1 MANPFPSLEMTERS
15 SGRRAR
21 ERLST
26 NENEFGPAPE
36 VLRAIGEA
44 ASEAHRYPDCDHF
57 VLRQRL
63 ADELRTEPDHVR
75 IGSGV
80 DGLLGESV
88 RAFLGPGRTAVT
100 SAVTY
105 PTFAYLARSRG
116 TAVHPVPLRSG
127 ALDPDE
133 LARTAH
139 ETRADVIYVADP
151 DNPTGRSQGAQA
163 VLNLADAL
171 PLATLLIVDGAYA
184 EYQDPCHRLTA
195 KEVGGR
201 RMLWLRS
208 FSKAYAL
215 AGLRIGYAVGDPDLL
230 AALDDGAE
238 HYVVG
243 RVAES
248 AALAALD
255 ATTHLDRVLA
265 QTAEGR
271 AHYTAELGALGLTVL
286 PGRTNFVTARTA
298 APKTAEH
305 LADVLAQAGIFI
317 RRLTAPGMT
326 DCVRISIGPA
336 SQRATVLEAV
346 AHHLARR
353 PVVPTI

>member
-1 MANPFPSLEMTERS
+1 M
-15 SGRRAR
+15 
-21 ERLST
+21 
-26 NENEFGPAPE
+26 
-36 VLRAIGEA
+36 
-44 ASEAHRYPDCDHF
+44 
-57 VLRQRL
+57 
-63 ADELRTEPDHVR
+63 
-75 IGSGV
+75 
-80 DGLLGESV
+80 
-88 RAFLGPGRTAVT
+88 
-100 SAVTY
+100 
-105 PTFAYLARSRG
+105 
-116 TAVHPVPLRSG
+116 PLRSG

-171 PLATLLIVDGAYA
+171 ALATLLIVDGAYA

-255 ATTHLDRVLA
+255 ATAHLDRVLA

-298 APKTAEH
+298 APQDGGTPRRRTRASGDLH
-305 LADVLAQAGIFI
+305 PPADRPRHDRLRTDQHRTGLATRDGTGG
-317 RRLTAPGMT
+317 RRPPPRPSP
-326 DCVRISIGPA
+326 CRP
-336 SQRATVLEAV
+336 
-346 AHHLARR
+346 HHLREPSW
-353 PVVPTI
+353 PVPPTT